1 MHLERDSV
9 GPAEAFESFPEVL
22 LPAQIDPGSRFGL
35 ALGERRLL
43 WAMLLDAATCFYK
56 HRRARDNN
64 GRKLFREAERW
75 IRSREERSPF
85 SFQAVCDVLGLN
97 AQQVRVSL
105 LQCVYGHLYEPAEP
119 ARLADEVRSIGE
131 RGPRQQRHA
140 AGSRSAGTGTS
151 RVRSHR
157 SPLGERGDLLARAL
171 SSGS

>member
-1 MHLERDSV
+1 MQLERDAV

-75 IRSREERSPF
+75 IRSREECSPF

-105 LQCVYGHLYEPAEP
+105 LQCVYGHLYEPAR
-119 ARLADEVRSIGE
+119 AADEARRVGE

-140 AGSRSAGTGTS
+140 AGSRSAGCGTS

-157 SPLGERGDLLARAL
+157 SPLGERGDPLARAL

>member
-1 MHLERDSV
+1 MNLERDAV

-22 LPAQIDPGSRFGL
+22 LPAQIDPGSRFAL

-75 IRSREERSPF
+75 IRSRDDRWAF
-85 SFQAVCDVLGLN
+85 SFPAVCDLLGLN
-97 AQQVRVSL
+97 AQQVRASL
-105 LQCVYGHLYEPAEP
+105 LQCVYGHLYEPVAQRACDE
-119 ARLADEVRSIGE
+119 ARRVGE

-140 AGSRSAGTGTS
+140 AGSRSAGNGVS
-151 RVRSHR
+151 SLRAHR
-157 SPLGERGDLLARAL
+157 SGLGERGDLLARAL
-171 SSGS
+171 SGSS